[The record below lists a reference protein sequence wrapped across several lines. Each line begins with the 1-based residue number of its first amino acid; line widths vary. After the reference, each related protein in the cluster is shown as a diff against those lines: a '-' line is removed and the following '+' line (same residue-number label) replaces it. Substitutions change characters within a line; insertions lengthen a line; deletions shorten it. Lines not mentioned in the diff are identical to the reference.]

1 MSCTSLP
8 LSRNEKRYALDCKRK
23 ALAAVKHCINRQF
36 KGTHKALVKY
46 NSTCLNGLFFF
57 LGNTLSLT
65 RYNIL
70 YSMIPLETSK
80 PVKVIDI

>member
-1 MSCTSLP
+1 MACTSLP
-8 LSRNEKRYALDCKRK
+8 LSRNEKRYALDSNRK

-46 NSTCLNGLFFF
+46 NSMCLNGLFFF

-80 PVKVIDI
+80 PVKVIHI